1 MSTAGQRST
10 AEHCG
15 ENDRPEFFFGIRA
28 EDAEDPRS
36 Y

>member
-15 ENDRPEFFFGIRA
+15 ENDRPEFFSGIWA
-28 EDAEDPRS
+28 QDAEDPCS

>member
-1 MSTAGQRST
+1 MSTAGQPST

-15 ENDRPEFFFGIRA
+15 ENDRLEFFSGIRA
-28 EDAEDPRS
+28 NDAEDPGS